1 MAADSRQGA
10 SHAARRKSPFSQG
23 QNRPRRLGFWGFC
36 VIQKSTAAAGALARP
51 QRLPHPAR
59 ARRMALFFLR
69 ANSAP
74 RKTPLSHGFRGL
86 AAIKAVAKKTGFAA
100 LADAKAGLPG
110 GWRPAFRTC
119 SKPVR
124 EGCNRQS
131 GKACAGRRWRL
142 ACAGCALNAPWACP
156 GCVPQAAR
164 ITPFLRANS
173 RPRKRLYRTVLRAW
187 LLSKRERKKL
197 VFGRIQP
204 WRGKQKGA

>member
-10 SHAARRKSPFSQG
+10 SHAARRKSPFSRG
-23 QNRPRRLGFWGFC
+23 QNRPRRLGLLGFC

-51 QRLPHPAR
+51 QRPPHPAR
-59 ARRMALFFLR
+59 ARRMALFFR
-69 ANSAP
+69 ERIQAP
-74 RKTPLSHGFRGL
+74 KKRSVARFQGL
-86 AAIKAVAKKTGFAA
+86 GCYQSGSEKTGFWGV
-100 LADAKAGLPG
+100 ADAKAGLPG
-110 GWRPAFRTC
+110 GWRLAFRTC
-119 SKPVR
+119 YKPVR
-124 EGCNRQS
+124 EGRNRQS
-131 GKACAGRRWRL
+131 GKARAGRRWRL

-173 RPRKRLYRTVLRAW
+173 RPRKRLYRTVLRVW